1 MKIFIMRHGEAH
13 HYAASDAERALT
25 ERGRNESV
33 AVARV
38 CIQQQH
44 MGNLDKVLVSPYL
57 RAQQTWQEMSRFF
70 AARQIEICDDI
81 TPYGQARDVFE
92 YIAALVEVDPIDSLL
107 LVSHLPLVGYLASE
121 FVADMVPPM
130 FPTSGMMCIEYDP
143 PTRQGKVA
151 WNVHP

>member
-25 ERGRNESV
+25 DRGRSESV

-38 CIQQQH
+38 CLEQQQ
-44 MGNLDKVLVSPYL
+44 MGHLDKVLVSPYL
-57 RAQQTWQEMSRFF
+57 RAQQTWQEVSRYF

-81 TPYGQARDVFE
+81 TPYGQASDVFE
-92 YIAALVEVDPIDSLL
+92 YISALVDVESIESLL
-107 LVSHLPLVGYLASE
+107 LVSHLPLVGYLAAE

-130 FPTSGMMCIEYDP
+130 FPTSGMMCIDFDP
-143 PTRQGKVA
+143 HTRQGKVV